1 MATTVRI
8 EGDQITLNDAASEET
23 LRELVDLLSR
33 QQGSSGSTASAAG
46 RQAKQTADNMK
57 KAADNIK
64 NASVKLED
72 VVETFDD
79 IERNADKTFT
89 EIGDKIGKE
98 LGQIAKNTGSV
109 INDLVR
115 GPASFETIGRALQSG
130 SQQAGELMEEFAQ
143 GSAGAIPGI
152 GALGTAA
159 KTGAAVFGAGAMAA
173 AAYAQN
179 MSDGFVALSQSGAN
193 FNSDIVKTSS
203 AINGLGLTMNSF
215 TQIVQQNAGGLARY
229 GGNVRDGAKAFTELA
244 GVMRQNFGG
253 ELYALG
259 MRFEEQNETLAKFI
273 NTQSRNIAFTNMSYL
288 EQSQL
293 YREYVSD
300 LNRLVSLTG
309 KNRQQLADELA
320 QNQLRADANLR
331 LSGATLEARK
341 AIQLAFDTTGQD
353 SAISQILM
361 AGIAGKDLALEVA
374 AGNTTIRDF
383 LAGAPDVAERLRQ
396 LGDDVATGKIS
407 QEQFINEFGKLSG
420 DLQIIGKEFAPLY
433 GVNGVATTLADA
445 ASGAQELNTQF
456 SKIDGTKTQE
466 AFETSASGMGG
477 QILAFEAALLET
489 GNTVKEELQNALGN
503 LAEDLGLENVD
514 VGAQIQRVMN
524 ALDAIAME
532 LRLFAA
538 GPLDYIMGGP
548 SDSSRKAMMLN
559 DAGGLD
565 ALLGNIASTNAG
577 QANAAKIIAGASPDE
592 LAKIIADPSSIASQV
607 SSSTA
612 GDITVDSG
620 NVQEIANFLSAA
632 KMGQSDTS
640 YVGFRNAL
648 KTFNKPIIGPDGGE
662 IPVQGFADYLDIL
675 YQLGQE
681 PGGDYYNHLF
691 HKEHSSLQTL
701 LNDYKQA
708 GGNLGHVIG
717 NVGLNDLRQSYMMAN
732 AERYQFRQYGGP
744 VGMGNPYVVGER
756 GAELFTPLTAGTITP
771 SNELA
776 TAQGNMSILA
786 KLDQLNS
793 TMAQVAGNT
802 GNGAQVDALNNQIS
816 TLRQLLGEAKRT
828 YRVSRDLRNNTV

>member
-33 QQGSSGSTASAAG
+33 QQGSSGSSNTAAG

-179 MSDGFVALSQSGAN
+179 MADGFVALSQSGGN
-193 FNSDIVKTSS
+193 FNSDIVKTSA

-229 GGNVRDGAKAFTELA
+229 GGNVRDGTRAFTELA
-244 GVMRQNFGG
+244 EVMRQNFGG
-253 ELYALG
+253 ELYSIGL
-259 MRFEEQNETLAKFI
+259 RYEEQNETLAKFI
-273 NTQSRNIAFTNMSYL
+273 AAQSRNTAFTNMSYL

-300 LNRLVSLTG
+300 LNRLVGLTG

-331 LSGATLEARK
+331 LSGATLEAQK
-341 AIQLAFDTTGQD
+341 AINMVFSTTGQD

-383 LAGAPDVAERLRQ
+383 LAGAPDVAERIRQ

-407 QEQFINEFGKLSG
+407 QETFLSEMAKVTT
-420 DLQIIGKEFAPLY
+420 DIQAIGKEFQPLY
-433 GVNGVATTLADA
+433 GVNGVATVMTEA
-445 ASGAQELNTQF
+445 ASGAQEFANQV
-456 SKIDGTKTQE
+456 SKIEPGTIGEKLETQADGV
-466 AFETSASGMGG
+466 GG
-477 QILAFEAALLET
+477 AITLFEASLTDVAGTIKQE
-489 GNTVKEELQNALGN
+489 VQNALSGFA
-503 LAEDLGLENVD
+503 AEMGLEGMD
-514 VGAQIQRVMN
+514 VGAKIQRVMN

-538 GPLDYIMGGP
+538 DPLDYIMGGP
-548 SDSSRKAMMLN
+548 SDSLKKATMLE

-565 ALLGNIASTNAG
+565 AVLNSVASTNQG
-577 QANAAKIIAGASPDE
+577 QAQAAKIIANASPDE
-592 LAKIIADPSSIASQV
+592 LQKIIADPGSLSSQV
-607 SSSTA
+607 STNTA
-612 GDITVDSG
+612 GDITVDSDS
-620 NVQEIANFLSAA
+620 VQAIADFMAAA
-632 KMGQSDTS
+632 KATNTGLSYTAFAGQLK
-640 YVGFRNAL
+640 GFR
-648 KTFNKPIIGPDGGE
+648 KE
-662 IPVQGFADYLDIL
+662 IPGEGTLAGFDQYLDYL
-675 YQLGQE
+675 YE
-681 PGGDYYNHLF
+681 TRNPLF
-691 HKEHSSLQTL
+691 EKEHKALQAL
-701 LNDYKQA
+701 LNDFAAA
-708 GGNLGHVIG
+708 GGNTSFVIG
-717 NVGLNDLRQSYMMAN
+717 NSGINSPSLSYTTTAPFTIP
-732 AERYQFRQYGGP
+732 ERQYGGP
-744 VGMGNPYVVGER
+744 VGMGNPYIVGER